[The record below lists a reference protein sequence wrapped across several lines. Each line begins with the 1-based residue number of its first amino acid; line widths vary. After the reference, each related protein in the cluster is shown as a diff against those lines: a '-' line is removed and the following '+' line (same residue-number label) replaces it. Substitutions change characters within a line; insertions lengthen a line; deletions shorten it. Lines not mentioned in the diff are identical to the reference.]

1 MREGLSMIG
10 KSLFSILALF
20 VIAVPVQ
27 AEVPL
32 RYQAQPFLVG
42 APFNV
47 LAGIAVDANGKL
59 YVGDKGSSTIFKV
72 DIASK
77 AVSALVQNSPIKEP
91 ARMLIGDGRPL
102 TGVDLIV
109 SDENAEPTQS
119 CCNGSVWRVDHQ
131 TGAYTL
137 LALGNG
143 GITPTGDP
151 WGMALGPGGAF
162 GDALYVMDFQGASP
176 DAPFLFRIPSPGVT
190 NLFPL
195 LNPGVWTTDREPL
208 EISFGGASFSG
219 ELFVLDPVATLGTPR
234 NIWRIR
240 SSGAISEF
248 FRFPIQNPT
257 AMKFG
262 PGGIF
267 GTNLY
272 VLMDSGDLLEISAD
286 GTAVVVA
293 RGVPA
298 TLGGWTDI
306 AFSPSGDRLF
316 VVANN
321 GIFEIVPLPPPIA
334 TPTLDNW
341 ALAALLVLLCVVAL
355 RSPRL
360 QARR

>member
-1 MREGLSMIG
+1 MIG
-10 KSLFSILALF
+10 KNLFSLLA
-20 VIAVPVQ
+20 VAAIAVPVQ

-42 APFNV
+42 APFSV

-59 YVGDKGSSTIFKV
+59 YVGDEGSSTIFKV
-72 DIASK
+72 DVASK
-77 AVSALVQNSPIKEP
+77 AVSALVQNSPIKSP
-91 ARMLIGDGRPL
+91 DRMLIGDGRAL

-109 SDENAEPTQS
+109 SDQNAEPTQI

-190 NLFPL
+190 NKFPL
-195 LNPGVWTTDREPL
+195 LDPGVWTTDRLPL
-208 EISFGGASFSG
+208 EISFGGASFAG
-219 ELFVLDPVATLGTPR
+219 DLFVLDPVATPGTLR
-234 NIWRIR
+234 NIWRVG
-240 SSGAISEF
+240 SSGAISQF
-248 FRFPIQNPT
+248 FTFPIQDPA

-262 PGGIF
+262 TGGIF

-272 VLMDSGDLLEISAD
+272 VLMDGGDLLEISAD

-293 RGVPA
+293 RGVPVA
-298 TLGGWTDI
+298 LGWTDI
-306 AFSPSGDRLF
+306 AFSPSGNRLF

-321 GIFEIVPLPPPIA
+321 GIFEIVPLPPPVA
-334 TPTLDNW
+334 TPTLDYW
-341 ALAALLVLLCVVAL
+341 ALTALVVLLCVLAL
-355 RSPRL
+355 RSKRL
-360 QARR
+360 QVRG